1 MEKTMQ
7 PQEATKEP
15 MIELDTGGNAVDVE
29 LKAEKEVQV
38 EEQKDE
44 KVEQPKEAVKEV
56 KKDEREE
63 YSKDVQK
70 RIDRMTYKIRE
81 AERREKEAL
90 EFAKQIKK
98 EKDDLQVKFDKVDD
112 GYVNEF
118 SGRVKSEL
126 ETAKVALAN
135 AVAKGDIN
143 AQVEA
148 NQNLARLAIEEER
161 IKATEAQRKAYEES
175 LKNTGQIGNQPVQN
189 NVQPPKP
196 DPKAEAWAERNE
208 WFGKDEAMT
217 YASFGIHKKLVE
229 EEGFNPSSDEYYE
242 EIDKRLREEFPQK
255 FNDGGEVQG
264 GKQPAQTV
272 ASANRTTSAGRKT
285 VRLTP
290 SQVAIAKKLG
300 VPLEEYAKYV
310 KE

>member
-1 MEKTMQ
+1 MQ
-7 PQEATKEP
+7 PQELTKEP
-15 MIELDTGGNAVDVE
+15 MVELDTGGNAVDVE
-29 LKAEKEVQV
+29 LKQEKEAQV
-38 EEQKDE
+38 EEQKDT
-44 KVEQPKEAVKEV
+44 KVEQPKEEVVKEV

-90 EFAKQIKK
+90 EFAKKVKQ
-98 EKDDLQVKFDKVDD
+98 EKDDLQGKFDKLDD
-112 GYVNEF
+112 GYVTEF
-118 SGRVKSEL
+118 STRVKSEL
-126 ETAKVALAN
+126 ESAKVALKN
-135 AVAKGDIN
+135 AVANGDVD
-143 AQVEA
+143 AQVAA

-161 IKATEAQRKAYEES
+161 IKATEAQRQAYEES

-242 EIDKRLREEFPQK
+242 EIDKRLRDEFPQK

>member
-1 MEKTMQ
+1 MQ
-7 PQEATKEP
+7 PQEMTKEP
-15 MIELDTGGNAVDVE
+15 MVELDTGGNAVDIE
-29 LKAEKEVQV
+29 LKEEKEIQV
-38 EEQKDE
+38 EEKKED

-90 EFAKQIKK
+90 AFAKKVKQ
-98 EKDDLQVKFDKVDD
+98 EKDELQGKFNKLDD
-112 GYVNEF
+112 GYVSEF
-118 SGRVKSEL
+118 STRVQSEL
-126 ETAKVALAN
+126 EKAKSDLKD
-135 AVAKGDIN
+135 AVAKGDVE
-143 AQVEA
+143 AQVNA
-148 NQNLARLAIEEER
+148 NQNLARLAIESER
-161 IKATEAQRKAYEES
+161 IKATEEQRKQYQET
-175 LKNTGQIGNQPVQN
+175 LKNTGQIGDQPVQN

-242 EIDKRLREEFPQK
+242 EIDKRLRDEFPQK